1 MIEFE
6 FLNEKIIEVG
16 KKLLKWR
23 EEEFTISSKSS
34 KHDLVTSLDLR
45 VQEFLYNSLT
55 QKFPEIGFLGE
66 ESGMN
71 KKPET
76 KGYWVID
83 PIDGTVNFSK
93 MLPMFCISA
102 AYVENDEPK
111 YGIIYAPVMNQVI
124 VAEENKGVFLNGE
137 KITPNWAKVLDD
149 AMISMGNIR
158 GKTHKYFEALETKV
172 MRLRLLGTA
181 ALQIAYVGTGHFDA
195 FISVKGNSW
204 DVAAGYIIVKEAGGI
219 ITDYYG
225 NPTNIFNKK
234 NLYSNPYIHEDLM
247 KIINTIQI

>member
-1 MIEFE
+1 MNAEFT
-6 FLNEKIIEVG
+6 FLRDKVIGVG
-16 KKLLKWR
+16 KKLLEWR
-23 EEEFTISSKSS
+23 EKEFTISSKSS

-45 VQEFLYNSLT
+45 VQEYLYNSLT
-55 QKFPEIGFLGE
+55 QKYPEIGFLGE
-66 ESGMN
+66 ESGMD
-71 KKPET
+71 KKPNT

-102 AYVENDEPK
+102 AYVENAEPK
-111 YGIIYAPVMNQVI
+111 YGIIYAPVTNQI
-124 VAEENKGVFLNGE
+124 ITAEENKGVYLNGE
-137 KITPNWAKVLDD
+137 KINPQWAKELDD
-149 AMISMGNIR
+149 AMIGMGNIR
-158 GKTHKYFEALETKV
+158 GKTYKYFEALETKV

-181 ALQIAYVGTGHFDA
+181 ALQIAYVGTGYFDA

-225 NPTNIFNKK
+225 NSTSIFNKK

-247 KIINTIQI
+247 KIINTI

>member
-6 FLNEKIIEVG
+6 FLKNKVIEVG
-16 KKLLKWR
+16 KNLLKWR
-23 EEEFTISSKSS
+23 EEEFSISSKSS

-66 ESGMN
+66 ESGKNN
-71 KKPET
+71 KPKT

-93 MLPMFCISA
+93 KLPMFCISA

-111 YGIIYAPVMNQVI
+111 YGIIYAPVINQI
-124 VAEENKGVFLNGE
+124 IIAEENKGVYLNDVRV
-137 KITPNWAKVLDD
+137 TPNWAKNLDD

-158 GKTHKYFEALETKV
+158 GKTYEYFEALETKV
-172 MRLRLLGTA
+172 MRIRLLGTA

-204 DVAAGYIIVKEAGGI
+204 DVAAGYMIVKEAGGI
-219 ITDYYG
+219 ITDYEG
-225 NPTNIFNKK
+225 NKTNIFNKK
-234 NLYSNPYIHEDLM
+234 NIYSNPYIHSQLV
-247 KIINTIQI
+247 KIIQGVF

>member
-1 MIEFE
+1 MSEFDY
-6 FLNEKIIEVG
+6 LKEKVIEVG
-16 KKLLKWR
+16 KNLLEWR
-23 EEEFTISSKSS
+23 KKEFTISSKSS

-45 VQEFLYNSLT
+45 VQEFLYNSLS

-66 ESGMN
+66 ESGMD
-71 KKPET
+71 KKPST

-111 YGIIYAPVMNQVI
+111 YGIIYAPVMNQI
-124 VAEENKGVFLNGE
+124 ITAEKDKGVLLNEE
-137 KITPNWAKVLDD
+137 KVVPKWAKNIDD

-158 GKTHKYFEALETKV
+158 GKTYKYFEALETKV

-181 ALQIAYVGTGHFDA
+181 ALQIAYVGTGYFDA

-219 ITDYYG
+219 ITDYNG
-225 NPTNIFNKK
+225 NPSNIFNKK
-234 NLYSNPYIHEDLM
+234 NIYSNPYIHEELI
-247 KIINTIQI
+247 KIIKSI